1 MQMTLEDVAF
11 ASGQSQLRA
20 EASDSISKLVEF
32 VQADPEKRIRIEGH
46 TDSTGS
52 ANANQV
58 LAQRR
63 AEAIEK
69 ALRDAGIDPARMTAV
84 GIGEDQPIASNDTE
98 EGRARN
104 RRVEIIREEK
114 Q

>member
-46 TDSTGS
+46 TDFHGDDAYNLKLSDE
-52 ANANQV
+52 
-58 LAQRR
+58 R
-63 AEAIEK
+63 AA
-69 ALRDAGIDPARMTAV
+69 AV
-84 GIGEDQPIASNDTE
+84 REP
-98 EGRARN
+98 EGPQSGDRN
-104 RRVEIIREEK
+104 RSSPHDRGGHWRRPAHR
-114 Q
+114 QQRYRGWPRTQSTRRDNS